1 MYEAK
6 KEAEAESPNVRVNY
20 GVDWNENFFKV
31 MLGDILLEEL
41 EKIEDFIDFRSTQK
55 LQKINKRKQRPM
67 LKKLKRVAIHQ
78 VLEKLSLYLDGK
90 KDKVEQAKS
99 EVYFQTK
106 CDIKD
111 EDDGYCSE

>member
-41 EKIEDFIDFRSTQK
+41 EKIEDFIDFRT
-55 LQKINKRKQRPM
+55 
-67 LKKLKRVAIHQ
+67 
-78 VLEKLSLYLDGK
+78 
-90 KDKVEQAKS
+90 
-99 EVYFQTK
+99 T
-106 CDIKD
+106 
-111 EDDGYCSE
+111 